1 MSDANITLV
10 RLTYD
15 SYARRDLAMIWK
27 HLSPQI
33 EIYQASEVPWGGTY
47 RGHDGA
53 LEFFRKLNAFTDAS
67 PMPEEYFAGRP
78 EMWLRTLHIRDLT
91 QRRAVIERHQPKPR
105 LSRVVRR
112 FHNNLTAVSRNVEI
126 EDRKTGRQRL
136 GSARLQVSHHHLS
149 KIPVIRVFVGL
160 LSDDAV

>member
-1 MSDANITLV
+1 MPEVSDANITLV

-67 PMPEEYFAGRP
+67 PMPEEYFAAGEDVVVIGRARGTVQTTGRP
-78 EMWLRTLHIRDLT
+78 FDLRIVHLWT
-91 QRRAVIERHQPKPR
+91 
-105 LSRVVRR
+105 VREGLIAR
-112 FHNNLTAVSRNVEI
+112 FAAYV
-126 EDRKTGRQRL
+126 
-136 GSARLQVSHHHLS
+136 
-149 KIPVIRVFVGL
+149 
-160 LSDDAV
+160 DAVGVSMALGG